1 MLKLD
6 FEHPAPRPHWTAW
19 LLLAAGLAA
28 AAWTGWQARQAQ
40 AAFER
45 AVAEAPHATQAPAPR
60 RATATAA
67 AVADDTAARSAREQ
81 LATPWSELFM
91 RLEGNLPKRIALV
104 ALEVD
109 ARKSEAI
116 LTAEARD
123 AKDMLAYVEQLK
135 DEAGFATVTLASHA
149 LQETDPQ
156 RPLRFVLRLGWR
168 S

>member
-28 AAWTGWQARQAQ
+28 AAWTGWQAWRAQ
-40 AAFER
+40 EAFDR
-45 AVAEAPHATQAPAPR
+45 AVAEAPHAAQVPAPR
-60 RATATAA
+60 RATAAA
-67 AVADDTAARSAREQ
+67 RTDDTAARSAREQ

-104 ALEVD
+104 TLEAD
-109 ARKSEAI
+109 TRKLEAT
-116 LTAEARD
+116 LTAEARN

-135 DEAGFATVTLASHA
+135 DEAGFTTVTLASHA
-149 LQETDPQ
+149 LQEADPQ
-156 RPLRFVLRLGWR
+156 QPLRFIVRLGWKP
-168 S
+168 